1 MQSIRRLGQRCPR
14 RALARSPGGGFA
26 CGSSHCYTPYFT
38 MYALGSPSWDE
49 AFVKLTSLHA
59 SSFRCLRDVTVSLR
73 DLNVFIGANASGK
86 SAILDALRFLHQG
99 VLDRDFQPAV
109 SRSRGGIVNVAW
121 KGDPADEVA
130 LTTTFEDREGT
141 FHWLVRLKKEGYDF
155 AVVQEGLTQ
164 QCGANAPSV
173 CLEAERGKGRWW
185 SGTERRYVSLELPV
199 TGCAMAAAAA
209 DAGFPGRH
217 VAQFV
222 RRWAFFDPN
231 PFVLRRGWSGF
242 DGMSLDTWGRN
253 LAERLYTLQ
262 KDRPDLFNTI
272 VDATRAVL
280 GLPTHLEVRR
290 QADDA
295 PAYLVQG
302 EPGLAYTVH
311 QMGVSSG
318 TLRVLA
324 LMTALFGEG
333 EANLIGIEEPENH
346 VHPGALKALAGYLL
360 EARERMQILITTHSP
375 LLLDYLNDP
384 EAVYLVRYQPTLG
397 TTVDCE
403 PNPEAVRK
411 ALEESGFTLG
421 EFYQTTGFGG

>member
-1 MQSIRRLGQRCPR
+1 
-14 RALARSPGGGFA
+14 
-26 CGSSHCYTPYFT
+26 
-38 MYALGSPSWDE
+38 
-49 AFVKLTSLHA
+49 VKLTRLHA
-59 SSFRCLRDVTVSLR
+59 VFFRCLRDVTVPFR

-86 SAILDALRFLHQG
+86 STILDALRFLNQG
-99 VLDRDFQPAV
+99 MLDRDFQPAV

-121 KGDPADEVA
+121 KGDPADEVT
-130 LTTTFEDREGT
+130 LTTTFEDQGGMFE
-141 FHWLVRLKKEGYDF
+141 WLVRLKKEGYDF
-155 AVVQEGLTQ
+155 AVVKERLTLQ
-164 QCGANAPSV
+164 SGAHPPSV
-173 CLEAERGKGRWW
+173 LLEAERGKGQWW
-185 SGTERRYVSLELPV
+185 SGTETRYVSLELPV

-242 DGMSLDTWGRN
+242 DGTSLDTWGRN

-262 KDRPDLFNTI
+262 EERREVFNTV
-272 VDATRAVL
+272 VDATRAIL
-280 GLPTHLEVRR
+280 GLPTYLEVRR
-290 QADDA
+290 QGDDA
-295 PAYLVQG
+295 PPYLVQG
-302 EPGLAYTVH
+302 EPGLEFTVH

-360 EARERMQILITTHSP
+360 KARERMQILITTHSP

-384 EAVYLVRYQPTLG
+384 ASVYLVRYQPTQG
-397 TTVDCE
+397 TTVDWE
-403 PNPEAVRK
+403 PNPEAVRE
-411 ALEESGFTLG
+411 ALKESGFTLG